1 MQEHRV
7 IEQWLHDRPAT
18 TQANYALS
26 IRQFKEFVKK
36 PLAEVSLE
44 DIQGWSD
51 SLGSLKPTTR
61 RNKLAAVKSLLA
73 FAVEVGAIAK
83 SPAAAVRLKVGR
95 MNLAGRILTRD
106 QVRSLLDVPGVQ
118 DKAVL
123 SLLYGTGA
131 RASEVCSLTW
141 ADLQERDGGDVQ
153 CRFQGKGGKARV
165 VILPEQVWGLVRQLR
180 GDRPQSS
187 PVFGLNRYGVWAVV
201 KAAARR
207 AGLAGEVS
215 PHWLRHAHAQH
226 ALAGGAPLQ
235 LVRDTLGHSSIAVTN
250 VYLESNPED
259 SSSNYL
265 GL

>member
-1 MQEHRV
+1 MQEQKL
-7 IEQWLHDRPAT
+7 IEQWLHDRPTT
-18 TQANYALS
+18 TQNNYALS

-44 DIQGWSD
+44 DVQAWSD
-51 SLGSLKPTTR
+51 SLGHLKHTTR
-61 RNKLAAVKSLLA
+61 RNKLAALKSFLA
-73 FAVEVGAIAK
+73 FAVEVGALPK
-83 SPAAAVRLKVGR
+83 SPAAAVKLKVGR
-95 MNLAGRILTRD
+95 MNLAGRILSRD
-106 QVRSLLDVPGVQ
+106 QVRALLDVPEAQ

-123 SLLYGTGA
+123 ALLYGTGA

-141 ADLQERDGGDVQ
+141 ADLQERDGGAVQ
-153 CRFQGKGGKARV
+153 CRLQGKGGKSRV
-165 VILPEQVWGLVRQLR
+165 VLLPEQVWGLVRQLR
-180 GDRPQSS
+180 GDRPQTA
-187 PVFGLNRYGVWAVV
+187 PVFGLTRFTLWAVV

-207 AGLAGEVS
+207 AGLGENVS

-226 ALAGGAPLQ
+226 SLAGGAPLQ

-250 VYLESNPED
+250 VYLEASPDD